1 MRYLGQNTPP
11 HDEPAR
17 AGILLVNLGTP
28 DAPTPSAVRRYL
40 GEFLWD
46 PRVIEMPRWLWW
58 PILHGVILRI
68 RPRRTAKAYEKIWS
82 SAGSPLLVH
91 SQELAAGLQQS
102 LDPTSD
108 RAVVELAMRYG
119 SPSVSEALNRLDE
132 RNVQRLLVLPLY
144 PQYSATTTASVFD
157 AVSDVLRKRR
167 WIPELRLVT
176 SYHDFDPWIAA
187 LAAHIREHRTS
198 DAQFLVFSFHGIPRR
213 CLDAGDPYFC
223 HCHKTARLVAQHLGL
238 TGGEWQV
245 AFQSRFGREEWLR
258 PYLNQT
264 LAGLPNHDI
273 RRIDVV
279 SPGFAADCL
288 ETLEE
293 VDMENR
299 ERFLAAGGERF
310 HYIPALNGVPGH
322 VAALAALIRQ
332 HTLGW
337 PELERGAA
345 PVDTGTRRA
354 LVQAVRE
361 ALG

>member
-1 MRYLGQNTPP
+1 MQYLGHNTPP

-17 AGILLVNLGTP
+17 VGILLVNLGTP

-40 GEFLWD
+40 AEFLWD

-68 RPRRTAKAYEKIWS
+68 RPRRSAKSYQKIWS

-91 SQELAAGLQQS
+91 SQKLATGLQQS
-102 LDPTSD
+102 LDPSGD

-119 SPSVSEALNRLDE
+119 SPSIPEALDRLLE

-157 AVSDVLRKRR
+157 AVSDALRKRR
-167 WIPELRLVT
+167 WVPELRLVN

-187 LAAHIREHRTS
+187 LSAHIREYRTS

-213 CLDAGDPYFC
+213 YLDAGDPYFC

-238 TGGEWQV
+238 TGGQWQV

-258 PYLNQT
+258 PYLAQT
-264 LAGLPNHDI
+264 LTGLPGHDI

-299 ERFLAAGGERF
+299 ERFLAAGGESF
-310 HYIPALNGVPGH
+310 NYIPALNALPGH
-322 VAALAALIRQ
+322 VAALAALIHQ
-332 HTLGW
+332 HTAGW
-337 PELERGAA
+337 PELEKGAA
-345 PVDTGTRRA
+345 RRDTASRRA

-361 ALG
+361 ALD